1 MYVCMYVRM
10 YVCMY
15 VCMYVRVCVCV
26 CVYRWGLFVSRL
38 LDSLLYVPLMLGCIK
53 AMDRDFLDTDVA
65 LPNRRCMRVSMMLF
79 AVFFVVVAFVTT
91 YRQERERER
100 EMYYYFKA
108 SYTLAFSA
116 FLYRHEL
123 DHSLL

>member
-1 MYVCMYVRM
+1 M
-10 YVCMY
+10 
-15 VCMYVRVCVCV
+15 CV

-100 EMYYYFKA
+100 ERERDLLLFQ
-108 SYTLAFSA
+108 S
-116 FLYRHEL
+116 FLHVSFQCL
-123 DHSLL
+123 FVQT